1 MKTLLKSRFLLSTTL
16 ALLIS
21 CQKQTQVPSQKVA
34 SIAPRSHQTLNRTS
48 YTTFINKQ
56 IAYILS
62 AQLPSGAL
70 MMTPVAGS
78 KINGYFANIACMGV
92 LANPTAANIAAVKSW
107 MVWYMNHLNGTT
119 NPVTGGPEVGG
130 SVYDYFGSAETT
142 NGTYDSVDSYA
153 ATFLTLAERLVEVS
167 PADKTWL
174 SGYSYQLTL
183 IGNALTKCIDNSSN
197 SIPTSFTPDDNDGLT
212 IDSYVHGAKYV
223 MDNSEVN
230 QGLKSM
236 VLLET
241 NVITGGSPVYYQSV
255 LTAHTNA
262 IESQL
267 WRSTMYNW
275 NDDGSTGATNSNW
288 SVWYPDATCQLFP
301 AMLDVISPTST
312 RATTLYNTFNTNY
325 PNWSTGHVYDPGGF
339 AWALVGYTAARM
351 NDVTRATAYLTYL
364 QSFSGTTNPPNWYNE
379 EAGFAIL
386 TAQIES
392 TAPVNLALNKT
403 ATASSNSSTAF
414 NSNDGNL
421 STRWSSAVADN
432 EWWKVDLGSSQS
444 VSKVVIT
451 WEAAYDTAYSVQT
464 STDDITYTTVFS
476 TTTGA
481 GGTVTIPFTTRTARY
496 VKILCTTRV
505 QSVWGSSFWE
515 FEVY

>member
-1 MKTLLKSRFLLSTTL
+1 
-16 ALLIS
+16 
-21 CQKQTQVPSQKVA
+21 
-34 SIAPRSHQTLNRTS
+34 
-48 YTTFINKQ
+48 
-56 IAYILS
+56 
-62 AQLPSGAL
+62 
-70 MMTPVAGS
+70 
-78 KINGYFANIACMGV
+78 
-92 LANPTAANIAAVKSW
+92 
-107 MVWYMNHLNGTT
+107 
-119 NPVTGGPEVGG
+119 
-130 SVYDYFGSAETT
+130 
-142 NGTYDSVDSYA
+142 
-153 ATFLTLAERLVEVS
+153 LAERLVEVS